1 MKKHAFSFTLLLAAI
16 SALTSL
22 AIDMG
27 LPAMPAIEA
36 RFLLA
41 PGRGAL
47 TLSVFLA
54 GFALTPLFG
63 GPLSDRFGRRPVLI
77 AGLAVFAASA
87 LACSTVPGFPQLLLA
102 RLLQGSAAGVCV
114 SLPLAIIRD
123 SLDGHAARNAMSQ
136 VTTVLGVV
144 PLLAP
149 ITGSW
154 VLLIANWRYIYVVQA
169 ALAAVLLVVVAF
181 TFTETL
187 PATKRQALPA
197 HVLVL
202 NYRLLLNE
210 PAFLVHAF
218 VYALAFACMF
228 SYISA
233 SPLVLMDE
241 KHVPQHIYTLLFAC
255 TAASQTLGAFCSGL
269 LSKRHHSGRSTIR
282 TGLVILAS
290 ASTLAVLLPSIGLEH
305 AIYLMLPMMIA
316 LFAFGFISPSLTLG
330 ALEPIPHVAGAG
342 SGAIRS
348 LQMIFGS
355 VSSAIL
361 AWFCARPHIDPAIAM
376 TATMALTALIALTLY
391 FTTLRV
397 PAAVP
402 TPAAHLTAK

>member
-1 MKKHAFSFTLLLAAI
+1 MKKHAFHSTLLLAAI

-22 AIDMG
+22 GIDMG

-36 RFLLA
+36 RFALA

-63 GPLSDRFGRRPVLI
+63 GPISDRLGRRPVLL

-87 LACSTVPGFPQLLLA
+87 LACSTVPGFPELLLA
-102 RLLQGSAAGVCV
+102 RFLQGSAAGVCV

-154 VLLIANWRYIYVVQA
+154 VLLIANWRFIYVTQA
-169 ALAAVLLVVVAF
+169 TLATVLLAVVAL
-181 TFTETL
+181 TFKETH
-187 PATKRQALPA
+187 PENKRQSLPA
-197 HVLVL
+197 HILFL
-202 NYRLLLNE
+202 NYRLVLRE
-210 PAFLVHAF
+210 PVFLVHAF
-218 VYALAFACMF
+218 VYGLAFACMF

-233 SPLVLMDE
+233 SPLVFMDE
-241 KHVPQHIYTLLFAC
+241 MHVPQHVYTLLFAC
-255 TAASQTLGAFCSGL
+255 TAGAQVLGAFTSGL
-269 LSKRHHSGRSTIR
+269 LSKRQRSGRSTIR
-282 TGLVILAS
+282 LGLVFLAS
-290 ASTLAVLLPSIGLEH
+290 ASILAAALQGIGLERPL
-305 AIYLMLPMMIA
+305 YLMLPMMLV
-316 LFAFGFISPSLTLG
+316 LFAFGIIAPSATLG

-348 LQMIFGS
+348 LQMILGS
-355 VSSAIL
+355 AVSAIL
-361 AWFCARPHIDPAIAM
+361 AWICARPHVDPAIAM
-376 TATMALTALIALTLY
+376 TATMAVTALIALTLF

-397 PAAVP
+397 PGIV
-402 TPAAHLTAK
+402 PAATLTPR